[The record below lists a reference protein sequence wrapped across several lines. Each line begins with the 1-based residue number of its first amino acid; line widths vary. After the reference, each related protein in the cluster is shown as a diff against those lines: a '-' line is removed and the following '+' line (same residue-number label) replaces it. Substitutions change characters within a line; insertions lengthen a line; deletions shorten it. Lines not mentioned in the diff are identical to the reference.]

1 MPRRERELRV
11 LCKESSESV
20 YTARCTGPACG
31 TGAIVGRCLDY
42 LILQNLRTTGCLH
55 VVVLLQSLI
64 LLLFQECGDKA
75 GLRKLIEK
83 PVYNTIAIANLFKKA
98 LKPLLAAEE
107 KISATLVHLYCMA
120 VEFLDQPMTV
130 DEMKAAF
137 DSARSLMQRIMTQ

>member
-1 MPRRERELRV
+1 M
-11 LCKESSESV
+11 
-20 YTARCTGPACG
+20 
-31 TGAIVGRCLDY
+31 
-42 LILQNLRTTGCLH
+42 
-55 VVVLLQSLI
+55 
-64 LLLFQECGDKA
+64 LFQECGDKA

-137 DSARSLMQRIMTQ
+137 HSAHATDYDAMMTAKVVEAMLRFSEFHEYGD